1 MTLDA
6 KPTND
11 KEMNNAYDIASKL
24 LLSRMSTEKRNALGA
39 LKATD
44 ILIVPDIYD
53 RVEQVLDVMGIP
65 YTVAGNNARGIG
77 AAKFVIVNC
86 PGNWLGNK
94 TKQIRRFVKN
104 GGFLITTDWAVKPLQ
119 EIFPEK
125 IRWNGATTGDECVAL
140 DESATTT
147 EDHRADGPAPVW
159 WLEGSSYP
167 FTVSPEVAVLLKSS
181 ELFRKYGSGTVAASW
196 LFGEGKVVHMISH
209 YYLQRTDLRS
219 GLEKSAFSTVSAS
232 FGYDNK
238 ELLKTGVNTLSE
250 DVAAGS
256 VNSAIKSTEFLYTA
270 LLDSD
275 FRRKQRS

>member
-1 MTLDA
+1 MTPGD
-6 KPTND
+6 KTTNE

-24 LLSRMSTEKRNALGA
+24 LRGRMSTEKRNALSA

-44 ILIVPDIYD
+44 ILIVPDVYD

-77 AAKFVIVNC
+77 AAKFVVVNC
-86 PGNWLGNK
+86 PGEWLGNK
-94 TKQIRRFVKN
+94 AKQIKRFVKN
-104 GGFLITTDWAVKPLQ
+104 GGFLITTDWTVKPLQ

-125 IRWNGATTGDECVAL
+125 IQWNGATTGDECVAL
-140 DESATTT
+140 DESKTTT

-167 FTVSPEVAVLLKSS
+167 FTVSPEVKVLLKSS

-219 GLEKSAFSTVSAS
+219 GLEKSAFGTVSAS
-232 FGYDNK
+232 FGYKQK
-238 ELLKTGVNTLSE
+238 ELLSTGVNTLSE

-256 VNSAIKSTEFLYTA
+256 VNSAIKSAEFLYE
-270 LLDSD
+270 LFFDSH
-275 FRRKQRS
+275 FRRKRS